1 MRSALVLMALVAA
14 TPAPGAGFIE
24 NACLAKSGQ
33 SALCSCTQSVA
44 NRTLSVADQRTAAK
58 MIAEPD
64 LYYDYAES
72 TRGSKKAF
80 IERYG
85 VWGDGVA
92 ELCSLEG

>member
-1 MRSALVLMALVAA
+1 MRFLLVFGAMIL
-14 TPAPGAGFIE
+14 PAPSIAAGFIE
-24 NACLAKSGQ
+24 NACLVKSSQ

-64 LYYDYAES
+64 LYYEYEES

-80 IERYG
+80 IERYE
-85 VWGDGVA
+85 VWGDKVA
-92 ELCSLEG
+92 ELCALEG